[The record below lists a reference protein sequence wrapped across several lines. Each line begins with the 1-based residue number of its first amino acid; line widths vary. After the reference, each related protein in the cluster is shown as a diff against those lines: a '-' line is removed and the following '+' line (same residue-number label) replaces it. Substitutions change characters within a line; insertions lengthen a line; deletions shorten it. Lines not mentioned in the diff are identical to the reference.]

1 MKKSKAISWS
11 WREIT
16 LFGQEKKLKVRA
28 PKHWSENAVRMT
40 ASKYLRKIS
49 ASSFEKDFEEV
60 FHRLAFTWTNLAGKK
75 KYFSNKKETE
85 SFYDDLMMMLAQQFF
100 APNSPQWFNTGLY
113 EIYGLN
119 GGEQGHWVCDE
130 KTLKL
135 KEVKNSFERPQLHAC
150 FIQSVEDSLL
160 GTNGIMGLWYKEARL
175 FKFGSGSGTN
185 FSSLA
190 PKGALL
196 EHGGESSGVLSFLKV
211 GDRQAGVIQSGG
223 TTRRAAKMVVLDGD
237 HPDILDFIN
246 WKREEENKVSAL
258 ICGSQKLFA
267 LEQYSRDLVDKK
279 ITQEEFVRLA
289 KLDSFSQGLID
300 QVIFLAQQGKVYL
313 APDFD
318 ESFEGEAYKTV
329 SGQNANHSVRLN
341 DKFFKALD
349 QKANWNLKFKSSK
362 QKIPATELW
371 ESLCEAAWASGD
383 PGLQFSD
390 TINHWHTCK
399 ASGEIRA
406 SNPCSE
412 YFFLDETACNL
423 ASLNLI
429 KFYDFDREEFSL
441 DLFIQNIER
450 SIYVLD
456 LSVGHASYPSPEI
469 ALRSTQFRTLG
480 LGLTNMGALLM
491 SLGLPYDSDEG
502 RSVLQIITALMSAQA
517 WKTSAQ
523 LSQKLGPFPL
533 YKKNKSS
540 VIKVLKLHQRAAK
553 KILVNQRWNALY
565 DQLQIL
571 WQEVISLAE
580 KYGVRNAQTT
590 LLAPTGTISF
600 LMDCDTTGVE
610 PDFALVKTKTLVG
623 GGEVKSINTQ
633 VERGLLSLG
642 YTESDRQEILKN
654 LIDTGDLSK
663 SKKLKPTDLPV
674 FHCAREISPM
684 GHLKMVAGLQPF
696 LCGGISK
703 TINLPA
709 KTTIKEISDLY
720 RSAHKLGVK
729 SIALYRE
736 SSKLSAPYKSEISFP
751 YQVAQTC
758 YQCKSTKLVRVG
770 TCFVCRVCG
779 TSTSC

>member
-1 MKKSKAISWS
+1 MKKSKVVAWS

-16 LFGQEKKLKVRA
+16 LFGREKKLKIRA
-28 PKHWSENAVRMT
+28 PKNWSENAVRMT
-40 ASKYLRKIS
+40 ASKYLRKLGPNLY
-49 ASSFEKDFEEV
+49 EKDLEKV
-60 FHRLAFTWTNLAGKK
+60 FHRLAFTWMSLAKKK
-75 KYFSNKKETE
+75 KYFSGAKETE
-85 SFYDDLMMMLAQQFF
+85 KFYEDLMSMLSLQHF

-113 EIYGLN
+113 EIYRLN

-160 GTNGIMGLWYKEARL
+160 GPNGIMNLWYKEARL

-190 PKGALL
+190 PKGAAL

-237 HPDILDFIN
+237 HPDIIDFIH
-246 WKREEENKVSAL
+246 WKKEEENKVAAL

-267 LEQYSRDLVDKK
+267 LEQYSQDLVNEK
-279 ITQEEFVRLA
+279 ITREEFLRLA
-289 KLDSFSQGLID
+289 EGDSFFPGLID
-300 QVIFLAQQGKVYL
+300 QVLFLAKQKKIYQ

-349 QKANWNLKFKSSK
+349 QKAQWTLKFKSYKK
-362 QKIPATELW
+362 QIPAAELW
-371 ESLCEAAWASGD
+371 ENLCAAAWASGD

-423 ASLNLI
+423 ASLNLL
-429 KFYDFDREEFSL
+429 KFYDFDKQEFCL
-441 DLFIQNIER
+441 EKFYQNIQN
-450 SIYVLD
+450 SVYVLD

-469 ALRSTQFRTLG
+469 ALRSIQFRTLG

-502 RSVLQIITALMSAQA
+502 RSVLQLLTALMAGRA
-517 WKTSAQ
+517 WKTSAE
-523 LSQKLGPFPL
+523 LSLKLGSFPL

-540 VIKVLKLHQRAAK
+540 LLNVLKLHQKAAQ
-553 KILVNQRWNALY
+553 KISVSQRWRVLY
-565 DQLQIL
+565 DELQIL
-571 WQEVISLAE
+571 WQEVIVLA
-580 KYGVRNAQTT
+580 KKHGVRNAQTT

-623 GGEVKSINTQ
+623 GGEVKSINSQ
-633 VERGLLSLG
+633 VERGLLSLD
-642 YTESDRQEILKN
+642 YNEVDRGEILKT
-654 LIDTGDLSK
+654 LIETGDIAK
-663 SKKLKPTDLPV
+663 SKKLKADDLPV
-674 FHCAREISPM
+674 FHCAREITPM
-684 GHLKMVAGLQPF
+684 GHLKMIAGLQPF

-709 KTTIKEISDLY
+709 TITIAEISDLY
-720 RSAHKLGVK
+720 REAHRLGVK

-736 SSKLSAPYKSEISFP
+736 SSKLSAPYKSESSSP
-751 YQVAQTC
+751 YQVAQSC